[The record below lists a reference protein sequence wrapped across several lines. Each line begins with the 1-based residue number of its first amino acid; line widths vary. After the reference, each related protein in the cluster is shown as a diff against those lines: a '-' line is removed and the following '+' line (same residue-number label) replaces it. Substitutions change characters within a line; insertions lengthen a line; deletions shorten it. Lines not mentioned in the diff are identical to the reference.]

1 MTMPTAKL
9 IPARLTTF
17 IVRPSAS
24 KTMKVPMTLDGIAIA
39 TIIVL
44 LALLRKRRRTVMAS
58 TPPITRFPLTSFI
71 AFFYV
76 TGLFVDIAEV
86 KSVFLE
92 DAPYSAPQRPQR
104 EPP

>member
-17 IVRPSAS
+17 KVRPSAS

-58 TPPITRFPLTSFI
+58 TPPIIRFPLTSFI
-71 AFFYV
+71 AFFMYPV
-76 TGLFVDIAEV
+76 
-86 KSVFLE
+86 S
-92 DAPYSAPQRPQR
+92 S
-104 EPP
+104 